1 MFPKN
6 PQKVSLKIPNFQ
18 KMTKMMMNFQFA
30 FSQRIFIENASE
42 EVRLKAED
50 SCFPKK
56 IKIMIRP
63 HFPLNSAMIEDDLRF
78 CIFWKVAASNIQE
91 S

>member
-1 MFPKN
+1 
-6 PQKVSLKIPNFQ
+6 
-18 KMTKMMMNFQFA
+18 MTKTLNFNFA

-50 SCFPKK
+50 SYFSKK
-56 IKIMIRP
+56 SKILTRP

-78 CIFWKVAASNIQE
+78 CIFWKDAASNIQE